1 MNIEVADQPKH
12 ILPSGNKVGNP
23 WARVDQWIA
32 IQLLNTQ
39 TQGSTVLLRLHTFM
53 FLLGRQQEQQ
63 KWMKYHFCTRKEVCL
78 SPLKEP
84 GYGSELAQKA
94 TMWQTQKPLPQLKTI
109 LLQTSRLISE
119 EEVCELNMTQNSD
132 SQWTNWI
139 YFHISLCLTMCQ
151 FLVNHFEPSH
161 TKIGC
166 RNDAIVAFIE
176 KIPSAASLQRR

>member
-1 MNIEVADQPKH
+1 MGPGRSMDCHSALEHSD
-12 ILPSGNKVGNP
+12 
-23 WARVDQWIA
+23 
-32 IQLLNTQ
+32 
-39 TQGSTVLLRLHTFM
+39 QGSTVLLRLHTFM
-53 FLLGRQQEQQ
+53 FLLARQQEQQ
-63 KWMKYHFCTRKEVCL
+63 KWMEYHFCTRKEVCL
-78 SPLKEP
+78 PPLKEP

-109 LLQTSRLISE
+109 SLQTSRLISE
-119 EEVCELNMTQNSD
+119 EEVCELKMTQNSD

-139 YFHISLCLTMCQ
+139 YFHVSLCLTMCQ